1 MGLNRFMRA
10 MMVVFITANCI
21 TINPDIIFA
30 ATDSEDSSL
39 NTDEWEEEKTEEQP
53 SEVNTGPRYET
64 AREVSSRDIEELE
77 KSNKV
82 KNTNKA
88 DLIAML
94 KAKAEKGPNINN
106 NNSEQSE
113 NVAINEEASGSD
125 RPAIQVERRHPGL
138 PSDSAA
144 EIKKRRKAIASSDS
158 ELESLTYPDKP
169 TKATKKKV
177 AKASVTDTSESDL
190 DSSMQSAD
198 ESTPQPLKANQQPF
212 FPKVFKK
219 IKDAGKWVRDKI
231 DENPEVKKAI
241 VDKSAGLIDQL
252 LTKKKNEEVNA
263 SDFPPPPTD
272 EELRLALPET
282 PMLLGFNAPATSEP
296 SSFEFPPPPTDE
308 ELRLAL
314 PETPMLL
321 GFNAP
326 ATSEPSSFEFPPP
339 PTDEELRLALPETPM
354 LLGFNAPATSEPSS
368 FEFPPPPTEDELEIM
383 RETAPSLDSSFT
395 SGDLASLRSAIN
407 RHSQNFS
414 DFPPMPTEEELN
426 GRGGIPTSEEFSSLN
441 SGDFTDDENSET
453 TEEEIDRLAD
463 LRDRGTGKHSRN
475 AGFLPL
481 NPFTSSPVPSL
492 TPKVPKISAPA
503 LITDI
508 TKKAPFKNP
517 PQPLNVFNKKTTTKT
532 APKKITPV
540 NTAPKL
546 AALPI
551 TKAQETELGENK
563 APFIEKQ
570 AETNNRPIDMPSLP
584 VIQKEVTERNKEE
597 MKPQTEEKVVGE
609 SEPANN
615 VNGKKR
621 SAGIEEGKLIAKS
634 AEDEKAKEEPVN
646 HTTLILAM
654 LAIGVF
660 SLGAVIKIIQL
671 RKNS

>member
-1 MGLNRFMRA
+1 MRA

-64 AREVSSRDIEELE
+64 AREASSRDIEELE

-296 SSFEFPPPPTDE
+296 SSFEFPPPPT
-308 ELRLAL
+308 
-314 PETPMLL
+314 
-321 GFNAP
+321 
-326 ATSEPSSFEFPPP
+326 
-339 PTDEELRLALPETPM
+339 
-354 LLGFNAPATSEPSS
+354 
-368 FEFPPPPTEDELEIM
+368 EDELEIM

-492 TPKVPKISAPA
+492 SPKVSKISAPA
-503 LITDI
+503 LITDV

>member
-1 MGLNRFMRA
+1 MRA

-106 NNSEQSE
+106 NNSEQSD

-158 ELESLTYPDKP
+158 ELKSLTYPDKP

-296 SSFEFPPPPTDE
+296 SSFEFPPPPT
-308 ELRLAL
+308 
-314 PETPMLL
+314 
-321 GFNAP
+321 
-326 ATSEPSSFEFPPP
+326 
-339 PTDEELRLALPETPM
+339 
-354 LLGFNAPATSEPSS
+354 
-368 FEFPPPPTEDELEIM
+368 EDELEIM

-414 DFPPMPTEEELN
+414 DFPLMPTEEELN

-492 TPKVPKISAPA
+492 SPKVSKISAPA

-551 TKAQETELGENK
+551 TKAQETALGENK

>member
-106 NNSEQSE
+106 NNSEQTE
-113 NVAINEEASGSD
+113 NAAINEEASGSGQ
-125 RPAIQVERRHPGL
+125 PAIQVERRHPEL

-158 ELESLTYPDKP
+158 ELESLTYLDKP
-169 TKATKKKV
+169 TKANKKKV
-177 AKASVTDTSESDL
+177 AKESVADASESDL

-198 ESTPQPLKANQQPF
+198 ESSPQPLKANQQPF

-263 SDFPPPPTD
+263 LD
-272 EELRLALPET
+272 
-282 PMLLGFNAPATSEP
+282 
-296 SSFEFPPPPTDE
+296 
-308 ELRLAL
+308 
-314 PETPMLL
+314 
-321 GFNAP
+321 
-326 ATSEPSSFEFPPP
+326 FPPP

-383 RETAPSLDSSFT
+383 RGTAPSLDSSFT

-407 RHSQNFS
+407 RHSENFS
-414 DFPPMPTEEELN
+414 DFPPIPTEEELN
-426 GRGGIPTSEEFSSLN
+426 GRGGRPTSEEFSSLN

-453 TEEEIDRLAD
+453 TEEEIDCLAD

-492 TPKVPKISAPA
+492 SPKVSKISAPV
-503 LITDI
+503 LISDI

-517 PQPLNVFNKKTTTKT
+517 PQPLNVFNKKTITKT
-532 APKKITPV
+532 ASKKITPV
-540 NTAPKL
+540 NTSPKL

-551 TKAQETELGENK
+551 TKAQETALGESK

-570 AETNNRPIDMPSLP
+570 AEPNNQPIDMPSLP

-634 AEDEKAKEEPVN
+634 AEDEKAKEESAN

-654 LAIGVF
+654 LAMGVF
-660 SLGAVIKIIQL
+660 SLGAFIKIIQL

>member
-138 PSDSAA
+138 PSDSVA

-339 PTDEELRLALPETPM
+339 PT
-354 LLGFNAPATSEPSS
+354 
-368 FEFPPPPTEDELEIM
+368 EDELEIM

-414 DFPPMPTEEELN
+414 DFPPIPTEEELN

-551 TKAQETELGENK
+551 TKAQETALGENK

>member
-64 AREVSSRDIEELE
+64 AREVSSRDIKELE

-82 KNTNKA
+82 RNTNKA

-94 KAKAEKGPNINN
+94 KEKAEKGPNNN
-106 NNSEQSE
+106 NNNGEQTG
-113 NVAINEEASGSD
+113 NVATNEEASGVD
-125 RPAIQVERRHPGL
+125 RPALQVERRHPGL
-138 PSDSAA
+138 SSDSAA

-169 TKATKKKV
+169 TKVNKKKV
-177 AKASVTDTSESDL
+177 AKESVADASESDL

-198 ESTPQPLKANQQPF
+198 ESSPQPLKANQQPF

-219 IKDAGKWVRDKI
+219 IKDAEKWVRDKI

-252 LTKKKNEEVNA
+252 LTKKKSEEVNA

-282 PMLLGFNAPATSEP
+282 PMLLGFNAP
-296 SSFEFPPPPTDE
+296 
-308 ELRLAL
+308 
-314 PETPMLL
+314 TP
-321 GFNAP
+321 
-326 ATSEPSSFEFPPP
+326 SEPSSFEFPPP

-407 RHSQNFS
+407 RHSENFS
-414 DFPPMPTEEELN
+414 DFPPIPTEEELN
-426 GRGGIPTSEEFSSLN
+426 GRGGRPTSEEFSSLN

-481 NPFTSSPVPSL
+481 NPFISSPVPSL

-503 LITDI
+503 LISDI

-517 PQPLNVFNKKTTTKT
+517 SQPLNVFNKKTTTKT
-532 APKKITPV
+532 VTKKPTPV
-540 NTAPKL
+540 KTAPKL
-546 AALPI
+546 AELPA
-551 TKAQETELGENK
+551 TKPQETVLRENK
-563 APFIEKQ
+563 TPFIEKQ
-570 AETNNRPIDMPSLP
+570 AETNKQSINMPSLP
-584 VIQKEVTERNKEE
+584 VIQKEATESDKEE
-597 MKPQTEEKVVGE
+597 MKPQTEEKMVEE
-609 SEPANN
+609 SESANN
-615 VNGKKR
+615 ANGKNR

-634 AEDEKAKEEPVN
+634 AEDEKAKEEPGN

-660 SLGAVIKIIQL
+660 SLGAFIKIIQL
-671 RKNS
+671 RKNN

>member
-106 NNSEQSE
+106 NNSEQTE
-113 NVAINEEASGSD
+113 NAAINEEASGAD

-158 ELESLTYPDKP
+158 ELESLTYLDKP
-169 TKATKKKV
+169 TKANKKKV

-252 LTKKKNEEVNA
+252 LTKKKKEEVNA
-263 SDFPPPPTD
+263 SDFP
-272 EELRLALPET
+272 A
-282 PMLLGFNAPATSEP
+282 
-296 SSFEFPPPPTDE
+296 
-308 ELRLAL
+308 
-314 PETPMLL
+314 
-321 GFNAP
+321 
-326 ATSEPSSFEFPPP
+326 P

-407 RHSQNFS
+407 RHSENFS
-414 DFPPMPTEEELN
+414 DFPPIPTEEELN
-426 GRGGIPTSEEFSSLN
+426 GRGGRPTSEEFSSLN

-492 TPKVPKISAPA
+492 SPKVSKKSAPA
-503 LITDI
+503 LISDI

-517 PQPLNVFNKKTTTKT
+517 PQPLNVFNKKTATKT
-532 APKKITPV
+532 ASKKITPV
-540 NTAPKL
+540 NTSPKL

-551 TKAQETELGENK
+551 TKAQETALWENK

-570 AETNNRPIDMPSLP
+570 AEPNNQPIDMPSLP

-597 MKPQTEEKVVGE
+597 MKPQTEEKMVGE

-634 AEDEKAKEEPVN
+634 AEDEKAKEEPAN

-654 LAIGVF
+654 LAMGVF
-660 SLGAVIKIIQL
+660 SLGAFIKIIQL

>member
-1 MGLNRFMRA
+1 MRA

-106 NNSEQSE
+106 NNSEQTE
-113 NVAINEEASGSD
+113 NAAINEEASGAD

-138 PSDSAA
+138 SSDSAA

-158 ELESLTYPDKP
+158 ELESLTYLDKP
-169 TKATKKKV
+169 TKANKKKV

-241 VDKSAGLIDQL
+241 VDKGAGLIDQL

-263 SDFPPPPTD
+263 SDFP
-272 EELRLALPET
+272 A
-282 PMLLGFNAPATSEP
+282 
-296 SSFEFPPPPTDE
+296 
-308 ELRLAL
+308 
-314 PETPMLL
+314 
-321 GFNAP
+321 
-326 ATSEPSSFEFPPP
+326 P

-407 RHSQNFS
+407 RHSENFS
-414 DFPPMPTEEELN
+414 DFPPIPTEEELN
-426 GRGGIPTSEEFSSLN
+426 GRGGRPTSEEFSSLN

-492 TPKVPKISAPA
+492 SPKVSKKSAPA
-503 LITDI
+503 LISDI

-517 PQPLNVFNKKTTTKT
+517 PQPLNVFNKKTATKT
-532 APKKITPV
+532 ASKKITPV
-540 NTAPKL
+540 NTSPKL

-551 TKAQETELGENK
+551 TKAQETALGENK

-570 AETNNRPIDMPSLP
+570 AEPNNQPIDMPSLP

-597 MKPQTEEKVVGE
+597 MKPQTEEKMVGE

-634 AEDEKAKEEPVN
+634 AEDEKAKEEPAN

-654 LAIGVF
+654 LAMGVF
-660 SLGAVIKIIQL
+660 SLGAFIKIIQL

>member
-94 KAKAEKGPNINN
+94 KAKAEKGPNNN
-106 NNSEQSE
+106 NNNGEQTG
-113 NVAINEEASGSD
+113 NVAINEEASGVD
-125 RPAIQVERRHPGL
+125 RPTLQVERRHPGL
-138 PSDSAA
+138 SSDSAA

-158 ELESLTYPDKP
+158 ELESLTYLDKP
-169 TKATKKKV
+169 TKANKKKV
-177 AKASVTDTSESDL
+177 AKESVADASESDL

-198 ESTPQPLKANQQPF
+198 ESSPQPLKANQQPF

-263 SDFPPPPTD
+263 SDFPP
-272 EELRLALPET
+272 L
-282 PMLLGFNAPATSEP
+282 
-296 SSFEFPPPPTDE
+296 PTDE

-407 RHSQNFS
+407 RHSENFS
-414 DFPPMPTEEELN
+414 DFPPIPTEGELN
-426 GRGGIPTSEEFSSLN
+426 GGGDRPTSEGFSSMN

-481 NPFTSSPVPSL
+481 NPFISSPVPSL

-503 LITDI
+503 LISDI

-517 PQPLNVFNKKTTTKT
+517 SQPLNVFNKKTTTKT
-532 APKKITPV
+532 VTKKPTPV
-540 NTAPKL
+540 KTAPKL
-546 AALPI
+546 AELPA
-551 TKAQETELGENK
+551 TKPQETVLRENK
-563 APFIEKQ
+563 TPFIEKQ
-570 AETNNRPIDMPSLP
+570 AETNKQSINMPSLP
-584 VIQKEVTERNKEE
+584 VIQKEATESDKEE
-597 MKPQTEEKVVGE
+597 MKPQTEEKMVEE
-609 SEPANN
+609 SESANN
-615 VNGKKR
+615 ANGKNR

-634 AEDEKAKEEPVN
+634 AEDEKAKEEPGN

-660 SLGAVIKIIQL
+660 SLGAFIKIIQL
-671 RKNS
+671 RKNN

>member
-64 AREVSSRDIEELE
+64 AREVSSRDIKELE

-82 KNTNKA
+82 RNTNKA

-106 NNSEQSE
+106 NNSEQTE
-113 NVAINEEASGSD
+113 NAAINEEASGAD

-169 TKATKKKV
+169 TKVNKKKV
-177 AKASVTDTSESDL
+177 AKESVADASESDL

-198 ESTPQPLKANQQPF
+198 ESSPQPLKANQQPF

-252 LTKKKNEEVNA
+252 LTKKKSEEVNA

-339 PTDEELRLALPETPM
+339 PT
-354 LLGFNAPATSEPSS
+354 
-368 FEFPPPPTEDELEIM
+368 EDELEII
-383 RETAPSLDSSFT
+383 RETASSLDSSFT
-395 SGDLASLRSAIN
+395 RGDLASLRNAIN

-414 DFPPMPTEEELN
+414 DFPPIPTEEELN
-426 GRGGIPTSEEFSSLN
+426 GRGGRPTSEEFSSLN

-481 NPFTSSPVPSL
+481 NPFASSPVPSL
-492 TPKVPKISAPA
+492 SPKVSKISAPA
-503 LITDI
+503 LISDI

-517 PQPLNVFNKKTTTKT
+517 SQPLNVFNKKTTTKT
-532 APKKITPV
+532 VTKKPTPV
-540 NTAPKL
+540 KTAPKL
-546 AALPI
+546 AELPA
-551 TKAQETELGENK
+551 TKPQETVLRENK
-563 APFIEKQ
+563 TPFIEKQ
-570 AETNNRPIDMPSLP
+570 AETNKQSINMPSLP
-584 VIQKEVTERNKEE
+584 VIQKEATESDKEE
-597 MKPQTEEKVVGE
+597 MKPQTEEKMVEE
-609 SEPANN
+609 SESANN
-615 VNGKKR
+615 ANGKNR

-634 AEDEKAKEEPVN
+634 AEDEKAKEEPGN

-660 SLGAVIKIIQL
+660 SLGAFIKIIQL
-671 RKNS
+671 RKNN

>member
-339 PTDEELRLALPETPM
+339 PT
-354 LLGFNAPATSEPSS
+354 
-368 FEFPPPPTEDELEIM
+368 EDELEIM

-395 SGDLASLRSAIN
+395 SGDLASSRSAIN

>member
-1 MGLNRFMRA
+1 MRA

-64 AREVSSRDIEELE
+64 AREVSSRDIKELE

-82 KNTNKA
+82 RNTNKA

-94 KAKAEKGPNINN
+94 KEKAEKGPNNN
-106 NNSEQSE
+106 NNNGEQTG
-113 NVAINEEASGSD
+113 NVAINEEASGVD
-125 RPAIQVERRHPGL
+125 RPTLQVERRHPGL
-138 PSDSAA
+138 SSDSAA

-169 TKATKKKV
+169 TKANKRKV
-177 AKASVTDTSESDL
+177 AKESVVDASESDL

-198 ESTPQPLKANQQPF
+198 ESTPQPLKANQKPF

-252 LTKKKNEEVNA
+252 LTKKKSEEVNA
-263 SDFPPPPTD
+263 SD
-272 EELRLALPET
+272 
-282 PMLLGFNAPATSEP
+282 
-296 SSFEFPPPPTDE
+296 
-308 ELRLAL
+308 
-314 PETPMLL
+314 
-321 GFNAP
+321 
-326 ATSEPSSFEFPPP
+326 FPPP

-407 RHSQNFS
+407 RHSENFS
-414 DFPPMPTEEELN
+414 DFPPIPTEGELN
-426 GRGGIPTSEEFSSLN
+426 GGGDRPTSEGFSSMN

-481 NPFTSSPVPSL
+481 NPFISSPVPSL

-503 LITDI
+503 LISDI

-517 PQPLNVFNKKTTTKT
+517 SQPLNVFNKKTTTKT
-532 APKKITPV
+532 VTKKPTPV
-540 NTAPKL
+540 KTAPKL
-546 AALPI
+546 AELPA
-551 TKAQETELGENK
+551 TKPQETVLRENK
-563 APFIEKQ
+563 TPFIEKQ
-570 AETNNRPIDMPSLP
+570 AETNKQSINMPSLP
-584 VIQKEVTERNKEE
+584 VIQKEATESDKEE
-597 MKPQTEEKVVGE
+597 MKPQTEEKMVEE
-609 SEPANN
+609 SESANN
-615 VNGKKR
+615 ANGKNR

-634 AEDEKAKEEPVN
+634 AEDEKAKEEPGN

-660 SLGAVIKIIQL
+660 SLGAFIKIIQL
-671 RKNS
+671 RKNN

>member
-106 NNSEQSE
+106 NNSEQSD

-263 SDFPPPPTD
+263 S
-272 EELRLALPET
+272 
-282 PMLLGFNAPATSEP
+282 N
-296 SSFEFPPPPTDE
+296 
-308 ELRLAL
+308 
-314 PETPMLL
+314 
-321 GFNAP
+321 
-326 ATSEPSSFEFPPP
+326 FPPP

-414 DFPPMPTEEELN
+414 DFPLMPTEEELN

-492 TPKVPKISAPA
+492 SPKVSKISAPA

-551 TKAQETELGENK
+551 TKAQETALGENK

>member
-339 PTDEELRLALPETPM
+339 PT
-354 LLGFNAPATSEPSS
+354 
-368 FEFPPPPTEDELEIM
+368 EDELEIM

-453 TEEEIDRLAD
+453 TEKEIDRLAD

>member
-106 NNSEQSE
+106 NNSEQTE
-113 NVAINEEASGSD
+113 NAAINEEASGAD

-158 ELESLTYPDKP
+158 ELESLTYLDKP
-169 TKATKKKV
+169 TKVNKKKV
-177 AKASVTDTSESDL
+177 VKESVADASESDL

-198 ESTPQPLKANQQPF
+198 ESSPQPLKANQQPF

-252 LTKKKNEEVNA
+252 LTKKKSEEVNA

-282 PMLLGFNAPATSEP
+282 PMLLGFNAPTTSEP

-326 ATSEPSSFEFPPP
+326 ATSEPSSFEFPP
-339 PTDEELRLALPETPM
+339 L
-354 LLGFNAPATSEPSS
+354 
-368 FEFPPPPTEDELEIM
+368 PTEDELEIM

-407 RHSQNFS
+407 RHSENFS
-414 DFPPMPTEEELN
+414 DFPPIPTEEELN
-426 GRGGIPTSEEFSSLN
+426 GRGGRPTSEEFSSLN

-481 NPFTSSPVPSL
+481 NPFISSPVPSL

-503 LITDI
+503 LISDI

-517 PQPLNVFNKKTTTKT
+517 SQPLNVFNKKTTTKT
-532 APKKITPV
+532 VTKKPTPV
-540 NTAPKL
+540 KTAPKL
-546 AALPI
+546 AELPA
-551 TKAQETELGENK
+551 TKPQETVLRENK
-563 APFIEKQ
+563 TPFIEKQ
-570 AETNNRPIDMPSLP
+570 AETNKQSINMPSLP
-584 VIQKEVTERNKEE
+584 VIQKEATESDKEE
-597 MKPQTEEKVVGE
+597 MKPQTEEKMVEE
-609 SEPANN
+609 SESANN
-615 VNGKKR
+615 ANGKNR

-634 AEDEKAKEEPVN
+634 AEDEKAKEEPGN

-660 SLGAVIKIIQL
+660 SLGAFIKIIQL
-671 RKNS
+671 RKNN

>member
-10 MMVVFITANCI
+10 IMVVFITANCI

-30 ATDSEDSSL
+30 TTDSEDSSL

-53 SEVNTGPRYET
+53 SEINTGPRYET
-64 AREVSSRDIEELE
+64 AREVSSRDIKELE

-82 KNTNKA
+82 KDANKA

-94 KAKAEKGPNINN
+94 KAKAEKGPNNNNNN
-106 NNSEQSE
+106 NNSEQSG
-113 NVAINEEASGSD
+113 NVAINEEASGAD
-125 RPAIQVERRHPGL
+125 RPTLQVERRHPGL
-138 PSDSAA
+138 SSDSAA

-158 ELESLTYPDKP
+158 ELESLTYPDKT
-169 TKATKKKV
+169 TKTNKKKV
-177 AKASVTDTSESDL
+177 AKESIVDASESDL

-241 VDKSAGLIDQL
+241 VDKGAGLIDQL
-252 LTKKKNEEVNA
+252 LTKKKSEEVNA

-282 PMLLGFNAPATSEP
+282 PMLLGFNASATSEP
-296 SSFEFPPPPTDE
+296 SSFEFPPPPTD
-308 ELRLAL
+308 
-314 PETPMLL
+314 
-321 GFNAP
+321 G
-326 ATSEPSSFEFPPP
+326 
-339 PTDEELRLALPETPM
+339 
-354 LLGFNAPATSEPSS
+354 
-368 FEFPPPPTEDELEIM
+368 ELEIM
-383 RETAPSLDSSFT
+383 RETASSLDSSFT
-395 SGDLASLRSAIN
+395 RGDLASLRSAIN

-414 DFPPMPTEEELN
+414 DFPPIPTEEELN
-426 GRGGIPTSEEFSSLN
+426 GRGDRPISEEFSSLD

-492 TPKVPKISAPA
+492 SPKVPKISAPA
-503 LITDI
+503 LVSDI

-517 PQPLNVFNKKTTTKT
+517 PQPLKVFNKKTTTT
-532 APKKITPV
+532 TVLKKITPV
-540 NTAPKL
+540 NIAPKL
-546 AALPI
+546 ATLPT
-551 TKAQETELGENK
+551 TKPQETAIGENQ
-563 APFIEKQ
+563 APFKEKQ
-570 AETNNRPIDMPSLP
+570 AETNNQPIDMSSLP

-597 MKPQTEEKVVGE
+597 MKPQTEEKMVGE

-621 SAGIEEGKLIAKS
+621 SAGMEEGKLIAKS
-634 AEDEKAKEEPVN
+634 AEDEKVKEEPAN

-660 SLGAVIKIIQL
+660 SLGAFIKIIQL

>member
-339 PTDEELRLALPETPM
+339 PT
-354 LLGFNAPATSEPSS
+354 
-368 FEFPPPPTEDELEIM
+368 EDEPEIM

-414 DFPPMPTEEELN
+414 DFPPIPTEEELN

-551 TKAQETELGENK
+551 TKAQETALGENK

-646 HTTLILAM
+646 HTTLILAV

>member
-1 MGLNRFMRA
+1 MRA

-39 NTDEWEEEKTEEQP
+39 NTDEWEEEKIEEQP

-106 NNSEQSE
+106 NNSEQTE
-113 NVAINEEASGSD
+113 NAAINEEASGAD

-138 PSDSAA
+138 SSDSAA

-169 TKATKKKV
+169 TKANKKKV
-177 AKASVTDTSESDL
+177 AKESVADASESDL

-198 ESTPQPLKANQQPF
+198 ESSPQPLKANQQPF

-241 VDKSAGLIDQL
+241 IDKSAGLIDQL

-263 SDFPPPPTD
+263 SD
-272 EELRLALPET
+272 
-282 PMLLGFNAPATSEP
+282 
-296 SSFEFPPPPTDE
+296 
-308 ELRLAL
+308 
-314 PETPMLL
+314 
-321 GFNAP
+321 
-326 ATSEPSSFEFPPP
+326 FPPP

-407 RHSQNFS
+407 RHSENFS
-414 DFPPMPTEEELN
+414 DFPPIPTEEELN
-426 GRGGIPTSEEFSSLN
+426 GRGGRPTSEEFSSLN

-492 TPKVPKISAPA
+492 SPKVSKISAPA
-503 LITDI
+503 LISDI

-532 APKKITPV
+532 ASKKITPV
-540 NTAPKL
+540 NTSPKL

-551 TKAQETELGENK
+551 TKAQETALGENK
-563 APFIEKQ
+563 APFREKR
-570 AETNNRPIDMPSLP
+570 AEPNNQPIDMPSLP
-584 VIQKEVTERNKEE
+584 VIQKEVTEKNKEE
-597 MKPQTEEKVVGE
+597 MKPQTEEKMVGE

-634 AEDEKAKEEPVN
+634 AEDEKAKEEPAN

-654 LAIGVF
+654 LAMGVF
-660 SLGAVIKIIQL
+660 SLGAFIKIIQL

>member
-88 DLIAML
+88 DLIVML

-106 NNSEQSE
+106 NNSEQSD

-296 SSFEFPPPPTDE
+296 SSFEFPPPPT
-308 ELRLAL
+308 
-314 PETPMLL
+314 
-321 GFNAP
+321 
-326 ATSEPSSFEFPPP
+326 
-339 PTDEELRLALPETPM
+339 
-354 LLGFNAPATSEPSS
+354 
-368 FEFPPPPTEDELEIM
+368 EDELEIM

-414 DFPPMPTEEELN
+414 DFPPIPTEEELN

-551 TKAQETELGENK
+551 TKAQETALGENK

-597 MKPQTEEKVVGE
+597 MKPQTEGKVVGE

>member
-64 AREVSSRDIEELE
+64 AREVSSRDIKELE

-106 NNSEQSE
+106 NNSEQTE
-113 NVAINEEASGSD
+113 NAAINEEASGAD

-169 TKATKKKV
+169 TKVNKKKV
-177 AKASVTDTSESDL
+177 AKESVADASESDL

-198 ESTPQPLKANQQPF
+198 ESTPQPLKANQKPF

-252 LTKKKNEEVNA
+252 LTKKKSEEVNA

-282 PMLLGFNAPATSEP
+282 PMLLGFNAP
-296 SSFEFPPPPTDE
+296 
-308 ELRLAL
+308 
-314 PETPMLL
+314 TP
-321 GFNAP
+321 
-326 ATSEPSSFEFPPP
+326 
-339 PTDEELRLALPETPM
+339 
-354 LLGFNAPATSEPSS
+354 SEPSS

-395 SGDLASLRSAIN
+395 SGDLASLRNAIN

-414 DFPPMPTEEELN
+414 DFPPIPTEEELN
-426 GRGGIPTSEEFSSLN
+426 GGGDRPTSEGFSSMN

-481 NPFTSSPVPSL
+481 NPFISSPVPSL

-503 LITDI
+503 LISDI

-517 PQPLNVFNKKTTTKT
+517 SQPLNVFNKKTTTKT
-532 APKKITPV
+532 VTKKPTPV
-540 NTAPKL
+540 KTAPKL
-546 AALPI
+546 AELPA
-551 TKAQETELGENK
+551 TKPQETVLRENK
-563 APFIEKQ
+563 TPFIEKQ
-570 AETNNRPIDMPSLP
+570 AETNKQSINMPSLP
-584 VIQKEVTERNKEE
+584 VIQKEATESDKEE
-597 MKPQTEEKVVGE
+597 MKPQTEEKMVEE
-609 SEPANN
+609 SESANN
-615 VNGKKR
+615 ANGKNR

-634 AEDEKAKEEPVN
+634 AEDEKAKEEPGN

-660 SLGAVIKIIQL
+660 SLGVFIKIIQL
-671 RKNS
+671 RKNN

>member
-64 AREVSSRDIEELE
+64 AREVSSRDIKELE

-82 KNTNKA
+82 RNTNKA

-94 KAKAEKGPNINN
+94 KEKAEKGPNNN
-106 NNSEQSE
+106 NNNGEQTG
-113 NVAINEEASGSD
+113 NVAINEEASGVD
-125 RPAIQVERRHPGL
+125 RPTLQVERRHPGL
-138 PSDSAA
+138 SSDSAA

-169 TKATKKKV
+169 TKANKRKV
-177 AKASVTDTSESDL
+177 AKESVVDASESDL

-198 ESTPQPLKANQQPF
+198 ESTPQPLKANQKPF

-252 LTKKKNEEVNA
+252 LTKKKSEEVNA
-263 SDFPPPPTD
+263 SDFPQPPTD

-282 PMLLGFNAPATSEP
+282 PMLLGFNAP
-296 SSFEFPPPPTDE
+296 
-308 ELRLAL
+308 
-314 PETPMLL
+314 TP
-321 GFNAP
+321 
-326 ATSEPSSFEFPPP
+326 SEPSSFEFPPP

-407 RHSQNFS
+407 RHSENFS
-414 DFPPMPTEEELN
+414 DFPPIPTEEELN
-426 GRGGIPTSEEFSSLN
+426 GRGGRPTSEEFSSLN

-492 TPKVPKISAPA
+492 SPKVSKISAPA
-503 LITDI
+503 LISDI
-508 TKKAPFKNP
+508 TKKTPFKNP
-517 PQPLNVFNKKTTTKT
+517 SQPLNVFNKKTTTKT
-532 APKKITPV
+532 VTKKPTPV
-540 NTAPKL
+540 KTAPKL
-546 AALPI
+546 AELPA
-551 TKAQETELGENK
+551 TKPQETVLRENK
-563 APFIEKQ
+563 TPFIEKQ
-570 AETNNRPIDMPSLP
+570 AETNKQSINMPSLP
-584 VIQKEVTERNKEE
+584 VIQKEATESDKEE
-597 MKPQTEEKVVGE
+597 MKPQTEEKMVEE
-609 SEPANN
+609 SESANN
-615 VNGKKR
+615 ANGKNR

-634 AEDEKAKEEPVN
+634 AEDEKAKEESGN

-660 SLGAVIKIIQL
+660 SLGAFIKIIQL
-671 RKNS
+671 RKNN

>member
-64 AREVSSRDIEELE
+64 AREVSSRDIKELE

-82 KNTNKA
+82 RNTNKA

-94 KAKAEKGPNINN
+94 KEKAEKGPNNN
-106 NNSEQSE
+106 NNNGEQTG
-113 NVAINEEASGSD
+113 NVAINEEASGVD
-125 RPAIQVERRHPGL
+125 RPTLQVERRHPGL

-169 TKATKKKV
+169 TKVNKKKV
-177 AKASVTDTSESDL
+177 AKESVADASESDL

-198 ESTPQPLKANQQPF
+198 ESSPQPLKANQQPF

-252 LTKKKNEEVNA
+252 LTKKKSEEVNA

-272 EELRLALPET
+272 EELRLALP
-282 PMLLGFNAPATSEP
+282 
-296 SSFEFPPPPTDE
+296 D
-308 ELRLAL
+308 
-314 PETPMLL
+314 TPMLL

-368 FEFPPPPTEDELEIM
+368 FEFPPPPTEDELEII
-383 RETAPSLDSSFT
+383 RETASSLDSSFT
-395 SGDLASLRSAIN
+395 RGDLASLRNAIN

-414 DFPPMPTEEELN
+414 DFPPIPTEEELN
-426 GRGGIPTSEEFSSLN
+426 GRGGRPTSEEFSSLN

-481 NPFTSSPVPSL
+481 NPFASSPVPSL
-492 TPKVPKISAPA
+492 SPKVSKISAPA
-503 LITDI
+503 LISDI
-508 TKKAPFKNP
+508 TKKTPFKNP
-517 PQPLNVFNKKTTTKT
+517 SQPLNVFNKKTTTKT
-532 APKKITPV
+532 VTKKPTPV
-540 NTAPKL
+540 KTAPKL
-546 AALPI
+546 AELPA
-551 TKAQETELGENK
+551 TKPQETVLRENK
-563 APFIEKQ
+563 TPFIEKQ
-570 AETNNRPIDMPSLP
+570 AETNKQSINMPSLP
-584 VIQKEVTERNKEE
+584 VIQKEATESDKEE
-597 MKPQTEEKVVGE
+597 MKPQTEEKMVEE
-609 SEPANN
+609 SESANN
-615 VNGKKR
+615 ANGKNR

-634 AEDEKAKEEPVN
+634 AEDEKAKEEPGN

-660 SLGAVIKIIQL
+660 SLGAFIKIIQL
-671 RKNS
+671 RKNN

>member
-64 AREVSSRDIEELE
+64 AREVSSRDIKELE

-82 KNTNKA
+82 RNTNKA

-94 KAKAEKGPNINN
+94 KEKAEKGPNNN
-106 NNSEQSE
+106 NNNGEQTG
-113 NVAINEEASGSD
+113 NVAINEEASGVD
-125 RPAIQVERRHPGL
+125 RPTLQVERRHPGL
-138 PSDSAA
+138 SSDSAA

-169 TKATKKKV
+169 TKANKRKV
-177 AKASVTDTSESDL
+177 AKESVVDASESDL

-252 LTKKKNEEVNA
+252 LTKKKSEEVNA
-263 SDFPPPPTD
+263 SD
-272 EELRLALPET
+272 
-282 PMLLGFNAPATSEP
+282 
-296 SSFEFPPPPTDE
+296 
-308 ELRLAL
+308 
-314 PETPMLL
+314 
-321 GFNAP
+321 
-326 ATSEPSSFEFPPP
+326 FPPP

-407 RHSQNFS
+407 RHSENFS
-414 DFPPMPTEEELN
+414 YFPPIPTEEELN
-426 GRGGIPTSEEFSSLN
+426 GRGDRPTSEGFSSLN

-481 NPFTSSPVPSL
+481 NPFTSSPVTSL
-492 TPKVPKISAPA
+492 SPKVSKISAPA
-503 LITDI
+503 LISDI

-517 PQPLNVFNKKTTTKT
+517 SQPLNVFNKKTTTKT
-532 APKKITPV
+532 VTKKPTPV
-540 NTAPKL
+540 KTAPKL
-546 AALPI
+546 AELPA
-551 TKAQETELGENK
+551 TKPQETVLRENK
-563 APFIEKQ
+563 TPFIEKQ
-570 AETNNRPIDMPSLP
+570 AETNKQSINMPSLP
-584 VIQKEVTERNKEE
+584 VIQKEATESDKEE
-597 MKPQTEEKVVGE
+597 MKPQTEEKMLEE
-609 SEPANN
+609 SESANN
-615 VNGKKR
+615 ANGKNR

-634 AEDEKAKEEPVN
+634 AEDEKAKEEPGN

-660 SLGAVIKIIQL
+660 SLGVFIKIIQL
-671 RKNS
+671 RKNN

>member
-1 MGLNRFMRA
+1 MRA

-30 ATDSEDSSL
+30 MTDSEDSSL

-94 KAKAEKGPNINN
+94 QAKAEKGPNINN
-106 NNSEQSE
+106 NNSEQTE
-113 NVAINEEASGSD
+113 NAAINEEASGAD

-158 ELESLTYPDKP
+158 ELESLTYLDKP
-169 TKATKKKV
+169 TKANKKKV
-177 AKASVTDTSESDL
+177 AKESVADASESDL

-198 ESTPQPLKANQQPF
+198 ESSPQPLKANQQPF

-252 LTKKKNEEVNA
+252 LTKKKKEEVNA

-282 PMLLGFNAPATSEP
+282 PMLLGFNAP
-296 SSFEFPPPPTDE
+296 D
-308 ELRLAL
+308 
-314 PETPMLL
+314 
-321 GFNAP
+321 
-326 ATSEPSSFEFPPP
+326 
-339 PTDEELRLALPETPM
+339 
-354 LLGFNAPATSEPSS
+354 TSEPSS

-407 RHSQNFS
+407 RHTENFS
-414 DFPPMPTEEELN
+414 DFPPIPTEEELN
-426 GRGGIPTSEEFSSLN
+426 GRGGRPTSEEFSSLN

-492 TPKVPKISAPA
+492 SPRVSKKSAPA
-503 LITDI
+503 LISDT

-532 APKKITPV
+532 APQKITPV

-551 TKAQETELGENK
+551 TKAQETALGENK

-570 AETNNRPIDMPSLP
+570 AETNNRPIDMPNLP

-597 MKPQTEEKVVGE
+597 MKPQTEKKMVGE

-634 AEDEKAKEEPVN
+634 AEDEKAKEEPAN

-654 LAIGVF
+654 LAMGVF
-660 SLGAVIKIIQL
+660 SLGAFIKIIQL

>member
-125 RPAIQVERRHPGL
+125 RSAIQVERRHPGL

-296 SSFEFPPPPTDE
+296 SSFEFPPPPT
-308 ELRLAL
+308 
-314 PETPMLL
+314 
-321 GFNAP
+321 
-326 ATSEPSSFEFPPP
+326 
-339 PTDEELRLALPETPM
+339 
-354 LLGFNAPATSEPSS
+354 
-368 FEFPPPPTEDELEIM
+368 EDELEIM

-453 TEEEIDRLAD
+453 TEEEIDRLTD

-492 TPKVPKISAPA
+492 TPKVSKISAPA
-503 LITDI
+503 LITDV

>member
-296 SSFEFPPPPTDE
+296 SSFEFPPPPT
-308 ELRLAL
+308 
-314 PETPMLL
+314 
-321 GFNAP
+321 
-326 ATSEPSSFEFPPP
+326 
-339 PTDEELRLALPETPM
+339 
-354 LLGFNAPATSEPSS
+354 
-368 FEFPPPPTEDELEIM
+368 EDELEIM

-414 DFPPMPTEEELN
+414 DFLPMPTEEELN

>member
-296 SSFEFPPPPTDE
+296 SSFEFPPPPT
-308 ELRLAL
+308 
-314 PETPMLL
+314 
-321 GFNAP
+321 
-326 ATSEPSSFEFPPP
+326 
-339 PTDEELRLALPETPM
+339 
-354 LLGFNAPATSEPSS
+354 
-368 FEFPPPPTEDELEIM
+368 EDELEIM

-453 TEEEIDRLAD
+453 TEEEIDCLAD

-492 TPKVPKISAPA
+492 SPKVSKISAPA
-503 LITDI
+503 LITDV

>member
-106 NNSEQSE
+106 NNSEQSD

-296 SSFEFPPPPTDE
+296 SSFEFPPPPT
-308 ELRLAL
+308 
-314 PETPMLL
+314 
-321 GFNAP
+321 
-326 ATSEPSSFEFPPP
+326 
-339 PTDEELRLALPETPM
+339 
-354 LLGFNAPATSEPSS
+354 
-368 FEFPPPPTEDELEIM
+368 EDELEIM

-414 DFPPMPTEEELN
+414 DFPLMPTEEELN

-492 TPKVPKISAPA
+492 SPKVSKISAPA

-551 TKAQETELGENK
+551 MKAQETALGENK

>member
-106 NNSEQSE
+106 NNSEQTE
-113 NVAINEEASGSD
+113 NAAINEEASGAD

-138 PSDSAA
+138 SSDSAA
-144 EIKKRRKAIASSDS
+144 EIKKRRKAIVSSDS

-169 TKATKKKV
+169 TKANKKKV
-177 AKASVTDTSESDL
+177 AKESVADASESDL

-198 ESTPQPLKANQQPF
+198 ESSPQPLKANQQPF

-241 VDKSAGLIDQL
+241 VDKSAGIIDQL
-252 LTKKKNEEVNA
+252 LTKKKKEEVNA
-263 SDFPPPPTD
+263 SD
-272 EELRLALPET
+272 
-282 PMLLGFNAPATSEP
+282 
-296 SSFEFPPPPTDE
+296 
-308 ELRLAL
+308 
-314 PETPMLL
+314 
-321 GFNAP
+321 
-326 ATSEPSSFEFPPP
+326 FPPP

-407 RHSQNFS
+407 RHSENFS
-414 DFPPMPTEEELN
+414 DFPPIPTEEELN
-426 GRGGIPTSEEFSSLN
+426 GRGGRSTSEEFSSLN

-492 TPKVPKISAPA
+492 SPKVSKISAPA
-503 LITDI
+503 LISDI

-532 APKKITPV
+532 ASKKITPV
-540 NTAPKL
+540 NTSPKL

-551 TKAQETELGENK
+551 TKAQETALGENK
-563 APFIEKQ
+563 APFREKR
-570 AETNNRPIDMPSLP
+570 AEPNNQPIDMPSLP
-584 VIQKEVTERNKEE
+584 VIQKEVTEKNKEE
-597 MKPQTEEKVVGE
+597 MKPQTEEKMVGE

-634 AEDEKAKEEPVN
+634 AEDEKAKEEPAN

-654 LAIGVF
+654 LAMGVF
-660 SLGAVIKIIQL
+660 SLGAFIKIIQL

>member
-1 MGLNRFMRA
+1 MRA

-64 AREVSSRDIEELE
+64 AREVSSRDIKELE

-82 KNTNKA
+82 RNTNKA

-94 KAKAEKGPNINN
+94 KEKAEKGPNNN
-106 NNSEQSE
+106 NNNGEQTG
-113 NVAINEEASGSD
+113 NVAINEEASGVD
-125 RPAIQVERRHPGL
+125 RPTLQVERRHPGL
-138 PSDSAA
+138 SSDSAA

-169 TKATKKKV
+169 TKANKRKV
-177 AKASVTDTSESDL
+177 AKESVVDASESDL

-252 LTKKKNEEVNA
+252 LTKKKSEEVNA

-282 PMLLGFNAPATSEP
+282 PMLLGFNAPTTSEP

-308 ELRLAL
+308 EL
-314 PETPMLL
+314 
-321 GFNAP
+321 
-326 ATSEPSSFEFPPP
+326 
-339 PTDEELRLALPETPM
+339 
-354 LLGFNAPATSEPSS
+354 
-368 FEFPPPPTEDELEIM
+368 
-383 RETAPSLDSSFT
+383 
-395 SGDLASLRSAIN
+395 
-407 RHSQNFS
+407 
-414 DFPPMPTEEELN
+414 N
-426 GRGGIPTSEEFSSLN
+426 GRGGRPTSEEFSSLN

-492 TPKVPKISAPA
+492 SPKVSKISAPA
-503 LITDI
+503 LISDI
-508 TKKAPFKNP
+508 TKKTPFKNP
-517 PQPLNVFNKKTTTKT
+517 SQPLNVFNKKTTTKT
-532 APKKITPV
+532 VTKKPTPV
-540 NTAPKL
+540 KTAPKL
-546 AALPI
+546 AELPA
-551 TKAQETELGENK
+551 TKPQETVLRENK
-563 APFIEKQ
+563 TPFIEKQ
-570 AETNNRPIDMPSLP
+570 AETNKQSINMPSLP
-584 VIQKEVTERNKEE
+584 VIQKEATESDKEE
-597 MKPQTEEKVVGE
+597 MKPQTEEKMVEE
-609 SEPANN
+609 SESANN
-615 VNGKKR
+615 ANGKNR

-634 AEDEKAKEEPVN
+634 AEDEKAKEEPGN

-660 SLGAVIKIIQL
+660 SLGAFIKIIQL
-671 RKNS
+671 RKNN

>member
-94 KAKAEKGPNINN
+94 KAKAEKGPNNN
-106 NNSEQSE
+106 NNNGEQTG
-113 NVAINEEASGSD
+113 NVAINEEASGVD
-125 RPAIQVERRHPGL
+125 RPTLQVERRHPGL
-138 PSDSAA
+138 SSDSAA

-169 TKATKKKV
+169 TKVNKKKV
-177 AKASVTDTSESDL
+177 AKESVADASESDL

-198 ESTPQPLKANQQPF
+198 ESSPQPLKANQQPF

-252 LTKKKNEEVNA
+252 LTKKKSEEVNA

-282 PMLLGFNAPATSEP
+282 PMLLGFNAP
-296 SSFEFPPPPTDE
+296 
-308 ELRLAL
+308 
-314 PETPMLL
+314 TP
-321 GFNAP
+321 
-326 ATSEPSSFEFPPP
+326 SEPSSFEFPPP

-407 RHSQNFS
+407 RHSENFS
-414 DFPPMPTEEELN
+414 DFPPIPTEEELN
-426 GRGGIPTSEEFSSLN
+426 GRGGRPTSEEFSSLN

-492 TPKVPKISAPA
+492 SPKVSKISAPA
-503 LITDI
+503 LISDI
-508 TKKAPFKNP
+508 TKKTPFKNP
-517 PQPLNVFNKKTTTKT
+517 SQPLNVFNKKTTTKT
-532 APKKITPV
+532 VTKKPTPV
-540 NTAPKL
+540 KTAPKL
-546 AALPI
+546 AELPA
-551 TKAQETELGENK
+551 TKPQETVLRENK
-563 APFIEKQ
+563 TPFIEKQ
-570 AETNNRPIDMPSLP
+570 AETNKQSINMPSLP
-584 VIQKEVTERNKEE
+584 VIQKEATESDKEE
-597 MKPQTEEKVVGE
+597 MKPQTEEKMVEE
-609 SEPANN
+609 SESANN
-615 VNGKKR
+615 ANGKNR

-634 AEDEKAKEEPVN
+634 AEDEKAKEEPGN

-660 SLGAVIKIIQL
+660 SLGAFIKIIQL
-671 RKNS
+671 RKNN

>member
-1 MGLNRFMRA
+1 MRA

-94 KAKAEKGPNINN
+94 KAKAEKGPNNN
-106 NNSEQSE
+106 NNNGEQTG
-113 NVAINEEASGSD
+113 NVAINEEASGVD
-125 RPAIQVERRHPGL
+125 RPTLQVERRHPGL
-138 PSDSAA
+138 SSDSAA

-158 ELESLTYPDKP
+158 ELESLTYLDKP
-169 TKATKKKV
+169 TKANKKKV
-177 AKASVTDTSESDL
+177 AKESVADASESDL

-198 ESTPQPLKANQQPF
+198 ESSPQPLKANQQPF

-296 SSFEFPPPPTDE
+296 SSFEFPPPPT
-308 ELRLAL
+308 
-314 PETPMLL
+314 
-321 GFNAP
+321 
-326 ATSEPSSFEFPPP
+326 
-339 PTDEELRLALPETPM
+339 
-354 LLGFNAPATSEPSS
+354 
-368 FEFPPPPTEDELEIM
+368 EDELEII
-383 RETAPSLDSSFT
+383 RETASSLDSSFT
-395 SGDLASLRSAIN
+395 RGDLASLRNAIN
-407 RHSQNFS
+407 RHSENFS
-414 DFPPMPTEEELN
+414 DFPPIPTEGELN
-426 GRGGIPTSEEFSSLN
+426 GGGDRPTSEGFSSMN

-492 TPKVPKISAPA
+492 SPKVSKISAPA
-503 LITDI
+503 LISDI
-508 TKKAPFKNP
+508 TKKTPFKNP
-517 PQPLNVFNKKTTTKT
+517 SQPLNVFNKKTTTKT
-532 APKKITPV
+532 VTKKPTPV
-540 NTAPKL
+540 KTAPKL
-546 AALPI
+546 AELPA
-551 TKAQETELGENK
+551 TKPQETVLRENK
-563 APFIEKQ
+563 TPFIEKQ
-570 AETNNRPIDMPSLP
+570 AETNKQSINMPSLP
-584 VIQKEVTERNKEE
+584 VIQKEATESDKEE
-597 MKPQTEEKVVGE
+597 MKPQTEEKMVEE
-609 SEPANN
+609 SESANN
-615 VNGKKR
+615 ANGKNR

-634 AEDEKAKEEPVN
+634 AEDEKAKEEPGN

-660 SLGAVIKIIQL
+660 SLGAFIKIIQL
-671 RKNS
+671 RKNN

>member
-1 MGLNRFMRA
+1 MRA

-30 ATDSEDSSL
+30 MTDSEDSSL

-94 KAKAEKGPNINN
+94 QAKAEKGPNNNN
-106 NNSEQSE
+106 NNSEQTE
-113 NVAINEEASGSD
+113 NVAINEEASGAD

-138 PSDSAA
+138 SSDSAA

-158 ELESLTYPDKP
+158 ELESLTYLDKP
-169 TKATKKKV
+169 TKANKKKV
-177 AKASVTDTSESDL
+177 AKESVADASESDL

-198 ESTPQPLKANQQPF
+198 ESSPQPLKANQQPF

-252 LTKKKNEEVNA
+252 LTKKKKEEVNA
-263 SDFPPPPTD
+263 SD
-272 EELRLALPET
+272 
-282 PMLLGFNAPATSEP
+282 
-296 SSFEFPPPPTDE
+296 
-308 ELRLAL
+308 
-314 PETPMLL
+314 
-321 GFNAP
+321 
-326 ATSEPSSFEFPPP
+326 FPPP

-407 RHSQNFS
+407 RHSENFS
-414 DFPPMPTEEELN
+414 DFPPIPTEEELN
-426 GRGGIPTSEEFSSLN
+426 GRGGRPTSEEFSSLN

-492 TPKVPKISAPA
+492 SPKVSKKSAPA
-503 LITDI
+503 LISDT
-508 TKKAPFKNP
+508 TKKAPFNNP
-517 PQPLNVFNKKTTTKT
+517 PEPLNVFNKKTTTKT
-532 APKKITPV
+532 ASQKITPV

-551 TKAQETELGENK
+551 TKAQETALGENK
-563 APFIEKQ
+563 APFREKQ
-570 AETNNRPIDMPSLP
+570 AETNNRPIDMPNLP

-597 MKPQTEEKVVGE
+597 MKPQTEEKMVGE

-634 AEDEKAKEEPVN
+634 AEDEKAKEEPAN

-654 LAIGVF
+654 LAMGVF
-660 SLGAVIKIIQL
+660 SLGAFIKIIQL

>member
-64 AREVSSRDIEELE
+64 AREVSSRDIKELE

-82 KNTNKA
+82 RNTNKA

-94 KAKAEKGPNINN
+94 KEKAEKGPNNN
-106 NNSEQSE
+106 NNNGEQTG
-113 NVAINEEASGSD
+113 NVAINEEASGVD
-125 RPAIQVERRHPGL
+125 RPTLQVERRHPGL

-169 TKATKKKV
+169 TKVNKKKV
-177 AKASVTDTSESDL
+177 AKESVADASESDL

-198 ESTPQPLKANQQPF
+198 ESSPQPLKANQQPF

-252 LTKKKNEEVNA
+252 LTKKKSEEVNA

-308 ELRLAL
+308 ELN
-314 PETPMLL
+314 
-321 GFNAP
+321 G
-326 ATSEPSSFEFPPP
+326 
-339 PTDEELRLALPETPM
+339 
-354 LLGFNAPATSEPSS
+354 G
-368 FEFPPPPTEDELEIM
+368 
-383 RETAPSLDSSFT
+383 
-395 SGDLASLRSAIN
+395 GDR
-407 RHSQNFS
+407 
-414 DFPPMPTEEELN
+414 
-426 GRGGIPTSEEFSSLN
+426 PTSEGFSSMN
-441 SGDFTDDENSET
+441 SGDFTDDENIET

-481 NPFTSSPVPSL
+481 NPFISSPVPSL

-503 LITDI
+503 LISDI

-517 PQPLNVFNKKTTTKT
+517 SQPLNVFNKKTTTKT
-532 APKKITPV
+532 VTKKPTPV
-540 NTAPKL
+540 KTAPKL
-546 AALPI
+546 AELPA
-551 TKAQETELGENK
+551 TKPQETVLRENK
-563 APFIEKQ
+563 TPFIEKQ
-570 AETNNRPIDMPSLP
+570 AETNKQSINMPSLP
-584 VIQKEVTERNKEE
+584 VIQKEATESDKEE
-597 MKPQTEEKVVGE
+597 MKPQTEEKMVEE
-609 SEPANN
+609 SESANN
-615 VNGKKR
+615 ANGKNR

-634 AEDEKAKEEPVN
+634 AEDEKAKEEPGN

-660 SLGAVIKIIQL
+660 SLGAFIKIIQL
-671 RKNS
+671 RKNN

>member
-1 MGLNRFMRA
+1 MRA

-339 PTDEELRLALPETPM
+339 PT
-354 LLGFNAPATSEPSS
+354 
-368 FEFPPPPTEDELEIM
+368 EDELEIM

-414 DFPPMPTEEELN
+414 DFPPIPTEEELN

-597 MKPQTEEKVVGE
+597 MKPQTEGKVVGE

>member
-64 AREVSSRDIEELE
+64 AREVSSRDIKELE

-82 KNTNKA
+82 RNTNKA

-94 KAKAEKGPNINN
+94 KEKAEKGPNNN
-106 NNSEQSE
+106 NNNGEQTG
-113 NVAINEEASGSD
+113 NVAINEEASGVD
-125 RPAIQVERRHPGL
+125 RPTLQVERRHPGL
-138 PSDSAA
+138 SSDSAA

-169 TKATKKKV
+169 TKANKRKV
-177 AKASVTDTSESDL
+177 AKESVVDASESDL

-198 ESTPQPLKANQQPF
+198 ESTPQPLKANQKPF

-252 LTKKKNEEVNA
+252 LTKKKSEEVNA

-282 PMLLGFNAPATSEP
+282 PMLLGFNAP
-296 SSFEFPPPPTDE
+296 
-308 ELRLAL
+308 
-314 PETPMLL
+314 TP
-321 GFNAP
+321 
-326 ATSEPSSFEFPPP
+326 
-339 PTDEELRLALPETPM
+339 
-354 LLGFNAPATSEPSS
+354 SEPSS

-407 RHSQNFS
+407 RHSENFS
-414 DFPPMPTEEELN
+414 DFPPIPTEGELN
-426 GRGGIPTSEEFSSLN
+426 GGGDRPTSEGFSSLN

-481 NPFTSSPVPSL
+481 NPFISSPVPSL

-503 LITDI
+503 LISDI

-517 PQPLNVFNKKTTTKT
+517 SQPLNVFNKKTTTKT
-532 APKKITPV
+532 VTKKPTPV
-540 NTAPKL
+540 KTAPKL
-546 AALPI
+546 AELPA
-551 TKAQETELGENK
+551 TKPQETVLRENK
-563 APFIEKQ
+563 TPFIEKQ
-570 AETNNRPIDMPSLP
+570 AETNKQSINMPSLP
-584 VIQKEVTERNKEE
+584 VIQKEATESDKEE
-597 MKPQTEEKVVGE
+597 MKPQTEEKMVEE
-609 SEPANN
+609 SESANN
-615 VNGKKR
+615 ANGKNR

-634 AEDEKAKEEPVN
+634 AEDEKAKEEPGN

-660 SLGAVIKIIQL
+660 SLGAFIKIIQL
-671 RKNS
+671 RKNN

>member
-1 MGLNRFMRA
+1 MRA

-30 ATDSEDSSL
+30 TTDSEDSSL

-53 SEVNTGPRYET
+53 SEINTGPRYET
-64 AREVSSRDIEELE
+64 VREVSSRDIKELE

-82 KNTNKA
+82 KDANKA

-94 KAKAEKGPNINN
+94 KVKAEKGPNNNNNNN
-106 NNSEQSE
+106 NNSEQSG
-113 NVAINEEASGSD
+113 NVAINEEASGAD
-125 RPAIQVERRHPGL
+125 RPTLQVERRHPGL
-138 PSDSAA
+138 SSDSAA

-158 ELESLTYPDKP
+158 ELESLTYPDKT
-169 TKATKKKV
+169 TKTNKKKV
-177 AKASVTDTSESDL
+177 AKESIVDASESDL

-252 LTKKKNEEVNA
+252 LTKKKKEEVNA

-282 PMLLGFNAPATSEP
+282 PMLLGFNASTTSEP
-296 SSFEFPPPPTDE
+296 SSFEFPPPPTD
-308 ELRLAL
+308 
-314 PETPMLL
+314 
-321 GFNAP
+321 G
-326 ATSEPSSFEFPPP
+326 
-339 PTDEELRLALPETPM
+339 
-354 LLGFNAPATSEPSS
+354 
-368 FEFPPPPTEDELEIM
+368 ELEIM
-383 RETAPSLDSSFT
+383 RETASSLDSSFT
-395 SGDLASLRSAIN
+395 RGDLASLRSAIN

-414 DFPPMPTEEELN
+414 DFPPIPTEEELN
-426 GRGGIPTSEEFSSLN
+426 GRGDRPISEEFSSLD

-492 TPKVPKISAPA
+492 SPKVPKISAPA
-503 LITDI
+503 LVSDI

-517 PQPLNVFNKKTTTKT
+517 PQPLKVFNKKTTTT
-532 APKKITPV
+532 TVLKKITPV
-540 NTAPKL
+540 NIAPKL
-546 AALPI
+546 ATLPT
-551 TKAQETELGENK
+551 TKPQETAIGENQ
-563 APFIEKQ
+563 APFKEKQ
-570 AETNNRPIDMPSLP
+570 ADTNNQPIDMPSLP

-597 MKPQTEEKVVGE
+597 MKPQTEEKMVGE
-609 SEPANN
+609 SEPAND

-621 SAGIEEGKLIAKS
+621 SAGMEEGKLIAKS
-634 AEDEKAKEEPVN
+634 AEDEKVKEEPAN

-660 SLGAVIKIIQL
+660 SLGAFIKIIQL

>member
-94 KAKAEKGPNINN
+94 KAKAEKGPNNN
-106 NNSEQSE
+106 NNNGEQTG
-113 NVAINEEASGSD
+113 NVAINEEASGVD
-125 RPAIQVERRHPGL
+125 RPTLQVERRHPGL
-138 PSDSAA
+138 SSDSAA

-169 TKATKKKV
+169 TKANKRKV
-177 AKASVTDTSESDL
+177 AKESVVDASESDL

-198 ESTPQPLKANQQPF
+198 ESTPQPLKANQKPF

-252 LTKKKNEEVNA
+252 LTKKKSEEVNA
-263 SDFPPPPTD
+263 SD
-272 EELRLALPET
+272 
-282 PMLLGFNAPATSEP
+282 
-296 SSFEFPPPPTDE
+296 
-308 ELRLAL
+308 
-314 PETPMLL
+314 
-321 GFNAP
+321 
-326 ATSEPSSFEFPPP
+326 FPPP

-407 RHSQNFS
+407 RHSENFS
-414 DFPPMPTEEELN
+414 DFPPIPTEEELN
-426 GRGGIPTSEEFSSLN
+426 GRGGRPTSEEFSSLN

-481 NPFTSSPVPSL
+481 NPFISSPVPSL

-503 LITDI
+503 LISDI

-517 PQPLNVFNKKTTTKT
+517 SQPLNVFNKKTTTKT
-532 APKKITPV
+532 VTKKPTPV
-540 NTAPKL
+540 KTAPKL
-546 AALPI
+546 AELPA
-551 TKAQETELGENK
+551 TKPQETVLRENK
-563 APFIEKQ
+563 TPFIEKQ
-570 AETNNRPIDMPSLP
+570 AETNKQSINMPSLP
-584 VIQKEVTERNKEE
+584 VIQKEATESDKEE
-597 MKPQTEEKVVGE
+597 MKPQTEEKMVEE
-609 SEPANN
+609 SESANN
-615 VNGKKR
+615 ANGKNR

-634 AEDEKAKEEPVN
+634 AEDEKAKEEPGN

-660 SLGAVIKIIQL
+660 SLGAFIKIIQL
-671 RKNS
+671 RKNN

>member
-339 PTDEELRLALPETPM
+339 PT
-354 LLGFNAPATSEPSS
+354 
-368 FEFPPPPTEDELEIM
+368 EDELEIM

-395 SGDLASLRSAIN
+395 SGDLASLRNAIN

-492 TPKVPKISAPA
+492 SPKVSKISAPA

-551 TKAQETELGENK
+551 TKAQETALGENK

>member
-1 MGLNRFMRA
+1 MRA

-30 ATDSEDSSL
+30 TTDNEDSSL

-106 NNSEQSE
+106 NNSEQTE
-113 NVAINEEASGSD
+113 NAAINEEASGAD

-158 ELESLTYPDKP
+158 ELESLTYLDKP
-169 TKATKKKV
+169 TKANKKKV

-241 VDKSAGLIDQL
+241 VDKGAGLIDQL

-263 SDFPPPPTD
+263 SDFP
-272 EELRLALPET
+272 A
-282 PMLLGFNAPATSEP
+282 
-296 SSFEFPPPPTDE
+296 
-308 ELRLAL
+308 
-314 PETPMLL
+314 
-321 GFNAP
+321 
-326 ATSEPSSFEFPPP
+326 P

-407 RHSQNFS
+407 RHSENFS
-414 DFPPMPTEEELN
+414 DFPPIPTEEELN
-426 GRGGIPTSEEFSSLN
+426 GRGGRPTSEEFSSLN

-492 TPKVPKISAPA
+492 SPKVSKKSAPA
-503 LITDI
+503 LISDI

-517 PQPLNVFNKKTTTKT
+517 PQPLNVFNKKTATKT
-532 APKKITPV
+532 ASKKITPV
-540 NTAPKL
+540 NTSPKL

-551 TKAQETELGENK
+551 TKAQETALGENK

-570 AETNNRPIDMPSLP
+570 AEPNNQPIDMPSLP

-597 MKPQTEEKVVGE
+597 MKPQTEEKMVGE

-634 AEDEKAKEEPVN
+634 AEDEKAKEEPAN

-654 LAIGVF
+654 LAMGVF
-660 SLGAVIKIIQL
+660 SLGAFIKIIQL

>member
-30 ATDSEDSSL
+30 TTDSEDSSL

-106 NNSEQSE
+106 NNSEQTE
-113 NVAINEEASGSD
+113 NAAINEEASGAD

-169 TKATKKKV
+169 TKANKKKV
-177 AKASVTDTSESDL
+177 AKESVADTSESDL

-198 ESTPQPLKANQQPF
+198 ESSPQPLKANQQPF

-241 VDKSAGLIDQL
+241 IDKSAGLIDQL
-252 LTKKKNEEVNA
+252 LTKKKNEEINT
-263 SDFPPPPTD
+263 SDFPP
-272 EELRLALPET
+272 L
-282 PMLLGFNAPATSEP
+282 
-296 SSFEFPPPPTDE
+296 PTDE

-383 RETAPSLDSSFT
+383 RGTAPSLDSSFT

-407 RHSQNFS
+407 RHSENFS
-414 DFPPMPTEEELN
+414 DFPPIPTEEELN
-426 GRGGIPTSEEFSSLN
+426 GRGGRPTSEEFSSLN

-492 TPKVPKISAPA
+492 SPKVSKISAPA
-503 LITDI
+503 LISDI

-532 APKKITPV
+532 ASKKITPV

-546 AALPI
+546 AVLPI
-551 TKAQETELGENK
+551 TKAQETALGENK

-570 AETNNRPIDMPSLP
+570 AEPNNQRIDMPSLP

-597 MKPQTEEKVVGE
+597 MKPQTEKKMVGE

-634 AEDEKAKEEPVN
+634 AEDEKAKEEPAN

-654 LAIGVF
+654 LAMGVF
-660 SLGAVIKIIQL
+660 SLGAFIKIIQL